1 MSQLEILCERDRLGQ
16 RLDDERLEDHI
27 RHWFAG
33 EGDTGDDLREQ
44 IERDLWGEG
53 VSNRKLSSRASLRQ
67 AHHTETKHEHVP
79 PVRTSRR

>member
-27 RHWFAG
+27 RHRFAG

-44 IERDLWGEG
+44 VDREL
-53 VSNRKLSSRASLRQ
+53 RK
-67 AHHTETKHEHVP
+67 KGGGK
-79 PVRTSRR
+79 VRN